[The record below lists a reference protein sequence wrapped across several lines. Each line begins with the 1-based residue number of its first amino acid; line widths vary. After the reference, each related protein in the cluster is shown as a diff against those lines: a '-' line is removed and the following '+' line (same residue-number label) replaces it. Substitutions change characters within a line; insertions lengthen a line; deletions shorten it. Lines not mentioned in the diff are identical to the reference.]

1 MNKNNGRINIM
12 GPNTGDIFTLYHKK
26 PINSK
31 STPYKNAL
39 MGNQHESVLSQAFF
53 SAENISIIQNA
64 IKAGVYHLS
73 KGNDIYLNDDC
84 GIDDPLSSVW
94 YVPHNITKKEGRIH
108 PTQMPEKLVERILKV
123 ASKKG
128 DVVLDNF
135 MGSGTTGV
143 VSKRF
148 GLDFVGIELNE
159 DYYKMAKKRID
170 DTITWDKFS

>member
-39 MGNQHESVLSQAFF
+39 KGNQHESVLSQAFF

-73 KGNDIYLNDDC
+73 KGNHIIGNQDEDTLKIIMRSIFLQFSSNRND
-84 GIDDPLSSVW
+84 
-94 YVPHNITKKEGRIH
+94 NITGQISDLNQLVVNYSIPQINSEANAYKKYKYDVSNLAVPIDRPKSTYH
-108 PTQMPEKLVERILKV
+108 NNALFF
-123 ASKKG
+123 KG
-128 DVVLDNF
+128 F
-135 MGSGTTGV
+135 
-143 VSKRF
+143 F
-148 GLDFVGIELNE
+148 
-159 DYYKMAKKRID
+159 
-170 DTITWDKFS
+170 

>member
-1 MNKNNGRINIM
+1 
-12 GPNTGDIFTLYHKK
+12 
-26 PINSK
+26 
-31 STPYKNAL
+31 
-39 MGNQHESVLSQAFF
+39 
-53 SAENISIIQNA
+53 
-64 IKAGVYHLS
+64 
-73 KGNDIYLNDDC
+73 
-84 GIDDPLSSVW
+84 
-94 YVPHNITKKEGRIH
+94 
-108 PTQMPEKLVERILKV
+108 MPEKLVERILKV